1 MSTTSVFVYLAW
13 QAVQLVISKT
23 LDTQKETKPN
33 EHVYNP
39 AMMDCAW
46 RLRSWVLSVDAAA
59 SNSPHLAEKCW
70 KKIKIILLIN
80 KVNNKIIFPNYF
92 RFCKMF
98 PICRSTRRKLQSS
111 TLLNKFHCPV
121 LEKTSY
127 NVGSKR
133 KWASRDYELF
143 LSFGLYQ
150 EMYIGWVVHNKLT
163 DCHITDGQ
171 NQYYLAWYLRDQ
183 SEEKGKRFNLISLW
197 PVHVPNWLDKR
208 YPIC

>member
-1 MSTTSVFVYLAW
+1 M
-13 QAVQLVISKT
+13 
-23 LDTQKETKPN
+23 
-33 EHVYNP
+33 
-39 AMMDCAW
+39 
-46 RLRSWVLSVDAAA
+46 
-59 SNSPHLAEKCW
+59 
-70 KKIKIILLIN
+70 
-80 KVNNKIIFPNYF
+80 NNKIIFPIRLITFVSAKCSPFVEARGEN
-92 RFCKMF
+92 CNL
-98 PICRSTRRKLQSS
+98 P
-111 TLLNKFHCPV
+111 LLNKFHCPV

-143 LSFGLYQ
+143 LSLGLYQ

-171 NQYYLAWYLRDQ
+171 NQYYPAWYLRDQ